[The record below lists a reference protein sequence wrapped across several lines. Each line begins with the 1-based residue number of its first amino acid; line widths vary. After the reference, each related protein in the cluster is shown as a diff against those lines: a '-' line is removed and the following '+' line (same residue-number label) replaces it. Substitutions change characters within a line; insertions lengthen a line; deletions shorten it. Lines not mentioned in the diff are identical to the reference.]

1 MGKLQILLEQYC
13 LQVRCPS
20 WLQIRV
26 LKHIDTFS
34 QQMIKTLEIRQITA
48 TPVGY
53 SLTSIYLFTL
63 VLLVN
68 IVLIKMKLFTY

>member
-1 MGKLQILLEQYC
+1 
-13 LQVRCPS
+13 
-20 WLQIRV
+20 
-26 LKHIDTFS
+26 
-34 QQMIKTLEIRQITA
+34 MIKTLEIRQITA

-68 IVLIKMKLFTY
+68 IVVIKMKLFTYWNQLAIVFDNLSNKYKITHCAELDLT